1 MTKKSFN
8 NKKLKKFRT
17 QRIMTNNYGKPEDIA
32 NLAVFLSSINSKY
45 INAEELIIDGGLIK
59 KGI

>member
-1 MTKKSFN
+1 
-8 NKKLKKFRT
+8 
-17 QRIMTNNYGKPEDIA
+17 MTNNYGKPEDIA